1 MREGRSEMGQFNI
14 LGTNH
19 TSFTVSDLDRSV
31 AFYVDVLGF
40 QLLDRSPRDPLF
52 TEKVVGVPGAEIE
65 VAYVQ
70 APGHRLELIQYVA
83 PNDRGKVVSRPCDT
97 GFAHIAFDVDDMDL
111 VVDAVSRVGVEPLSD
126 PVVVNDGPNAGGK
139 AVYTRDPD
147 GVTIEFVQRPKK

>member
-1 MREGRSEMGQFNI
+1 MGKFNI

-40 QLLDRSPRDPLF
+40 QLLDRSPRDPSF

-70 APGHRLELIQYVA
+70 APGHRLELIEYVA

-97 GFAHIAFDVDDMDL
+97 GFAHIAFDVDDVDS
-111 VVDAVSRVGVEPLSD
+111 VVDAVRRAGVEPLSD
-126 PVVVNDGPNAGGK
+126 PVATNDGPNAGGK

-147 GVTIEFVQRPKK
+147 GVTIEFIQRPKR

>member
-1 MREGRSEMGQFNI
+1 MGQFNI

-19 TSFTVSDLDRSV
+19 TSFTVSDLGRSV

-40 QLLDRSPRDPLF
+40 QLLDRSPRDPAF

-70 APGHRLELIQYVA
+70 APGHRLELIQYAA

-97 GFAHIAFDVDDMDL
+97 GFAHIAFDVDDVDL
-111 VVDAVSRVGVEPLSD
+111 VVDAVRRAGVEPLSD
-126 PVVVNDGPNAGGK
+126 PVATNDGPNAGGK

-147 GVTIEFVQRPKK
+147 GVTIEFIQRPRR